1 MSLSSTIDT
10 ADWKVPV
17 EPTDVT
23 LQLKG
28 ETRKDARIFRQIAT
42 ASNRPQSVLEL
53 LNFPSHFLPA
63 KMGERFLMLQKKDIR
78 WVEGGKELL
87 PPDDGIDPLEE
98 HIRVEMRCGYQ
109 IDGTTMIVAP
119 PGQQR
124 VLDLL
129 NGPAPFFVLNVKG
142 KPRIVNKR
150 YVHCIELIRD

>member
-17 EPTDVT
+17 EPSDVT

-53 LNFPSHFLPA
+53 LNSPSHFLPA

-87 PPDDGIDPLEE
+87 PPDDGIDPSATPAALPGLG
-98 HIRVEMRCGYQ
+98 RLLPADAMRG
-109 IDGTTMIVAP
+109 GFSV
-119 PGQQR
+119 R
-124 VLDLL
+124 S
-129 NGPAPFFVLNVKG
+129 
-142 KPRIVNKR
+142 
-150 YVHCIELIRD
+150 